1 MGKHVRVTPATG
13 YVWKQLRRPLG
24 SSSTHRTPRRS
35 LFGTRKHCRGMLA
48 SLCGAVLASVGGT
61 NGRRG
66 SGTKFEVCVRE
77 MAGLVAITQVG
88 SGIPHVVTPEQTT
101 FVL

>member
-1 MGKHVRVTPATG
+1 MGRLRLEAAEATARLVIDTPYAT
-13 YVWKQLRRPLG
+13 
-24 SSSTHRTPRRS
+24 S
-35 LFGTRKHCRGMLA
+35 LPFRYSQHCRGMLA

-61 NGRRG
+61 NGPCG
-66 SGTKFEVCVRE
+66 SGTKFEVGVRE

-88 SGIPHVVTPEQTT
+88 SGIPCVVTPEQMT